1 MEERQ
6 QELANSVN
14 AMVLQMLQTQVRKTC
29 FSKCF
34 TENGNR
40 FVDNLGKN
48 EKICLAKCMD
58 RMFEAYTIVT
68 KASTEAAQNFQA
80 ALDQQSATEQPSS
93 SF

>member
-1 MEERQ
+1 MDERQ
-6 QELANSVN
+6 QELSNSVN

-34 TENGNR
+34 SDGK

-80 ALDQQSATEQPSS
+80 AIDQENNQNAN
-93 SF
+93 F